1 MIEKLDHIGVAVNSI
16 DEALPVFRDA
26 LGMKYLKTEDIPS
39 QKVRVAFLDAGG
51 THVELVE
58 ATSPDAAIAKHIE
71 ARGPGLHHL
80 AWRVADVEKALS
92 ILKAKGV
99 RLIDEK
105 PRTGAGGK
113 TIAFVH
119 PKSASGVLT
128 ELVQLPQ

>member
-1 MIEKLDHIGVAVNSI
+1 MLEKLDHIGIAVNSI

-26 LGMKYLKTEDIPS
+26 LGMKYLKTEEIPT

-58 ATSPDAAIAKHIE
+58 PTSPDAAVAKHIE

-92 ILKAKGV
+92 LLKAKGV

-105 PRTGAGGK
+105 PRPGAGGK

>member
-1 MIEKLDHIGVAVNSI
+1 MVEKLDHIGVAVNSI
-16 DEALPVFRDA
+16 DEALPFFRDA
-26 LGMKYLKTEDIPS
+26 LGMKYLKTEEIPS

-58 ATSPDAAIAKHIE
+58 AASPDAAIAKHIE
-71 ARGPGLHHL
+71 TRGPGLHHL
-80 AWRVADVEKALS
+80 AWSVKNIEEALK

-99 RLIDEK
+99 RLIDET

-113 TIAFVH
+113 TIAFIH

-128 ELVQLPQ
+128 EFVQLPQ